1 VGALGRARGKLRLRQ
16 RFRDPLALKH
26 DAELRWWLE
35 QWDPVL
41 RAGGFNPGD
50 ALSFLDGEE
59 ADPTYLGRRWQQ
71 ARAEVRRVMSEAAID
86 DERFFEGKVVLDIG
100 PGALGFPD
108 ACPAKISI
116 GVDPIAERLAQNGLL
131 LPDSPALYV
140 AGSAE
145 EIPLISASVD
155 VVIARNSLDH
165 VDDPEKVLGE
175 ARRLLSPGGTLILNF
190 DVDHTPTP
198 TEPHAFT
205 VERIRAA
212 LLGMTIVHEDR
223 WDHPHGHDGHAVVL
237 VAREPEVVLHNATP
251 RALRETEQ
259 R

>member
-26 DAELRWWLE
+26 DAELQWWLQE
-35 QWDPVL
+35 WDPVL
-41 RAGGFNPGD
+41 RSGGFNPGD

-71 ARAEVRRVMSEAAID
+71 ARAEVRRVISEAAID

-108 ACPAKISI
+108 ACPARISI
-116 GVDPIAERLAQNGLL
+116 GVDPLAERLAQNGLL
-131 LPDSPALYV
+131 LPDSPALYL
-140 AGSAE
+140 ASSAE
-145 EIPLISASVD
+145 EIPLISASID

-175 ARRLLSPGGTLILNF
+175 AQRLLTPGGTLILNF
-190 DVDHTPTP
+190 DVGHTPTT
-198 TEPHAFT
+198 TEPHALT
-205 VERIRAA
+205 AERVRTW
-212 LLGMTIVHEDR
+212 LSHMTIARERRLDQ
-223 WDHPHGHDGHAVVL
+223 PHGSEGHVVVL
-237 VAREPEVVLHNATP
+237 VAGKL
-251 RALRETEQ
+251 
-259 R
+259 